1 MRHPSLKHKIPMLG
15 EAPGAL
21 IPVGEDK
28 HETVSISLFDYRA
41 DSLAETAFDD
51 VEQAL
56 GHRPENSVA
65 WFNIYGLR
73 DAAAMKRIGGRFG
86 LHPLVMED
94 ILSAR
99 QRPKVEDYDDYLFI
113 AARVFDYPANG
124 GRLQSDQ
131 IYLVIGDGF
140 VLSFQERPTG
150 VFESVRER
158 LRHARGQVRRK
169 GADYLAYSL
178 LDAVID
184 DYLAVLSQFNEK
196 VEATDGKLMAG
207 GEQGV
212 LRQIQRLKRD
222 CLKLRRA
229 LLPLREMLLA
239 LNRNERDRFAD
250 ETLVYLRDAYDHTI
264 HVLES
269 LEMSREMVGDMLD
282 LYLSTQSHRLNLQM
296 RVLTVITM
304 IFMPLTLIA
313 GIYGMNFENMPELK
327 WRYGYYV
334 VLAAMTLISSAMG
347 WWFWR
352 RRWI

>member
-1 MRHPSLKHKIPMLG
+1 MRHQTLKHKIPTLG

-21 IPVGEDK
+21 IPEGAAK
-28 HETVSISLFDYRA
+28 HGQVSVSLFDYNAAALTETVFNDLERA
-41 DSLAETAFDD
+41 LA
-51 VEQAL
+51 
-56 GHRPENSVA
+56 HRCGDGVS
-65 WFNIYGLR
+65 WFNVYGLR
-73 DAAAMKRIGGRFG
+73 DAAAMRRIGERFG
-86 LHPLVMED
+86 LHPLVLED

-113 AARVFDYPANG
+113 AARVFDYPAGG

-140 VLSFQERPTG
+140 VLTFQERPTG
-150 VFESVRER
+150 VFEAVRER
-158 LRHARGQVRRK
+158 LRHPRGQIRRK

-196 VEATDGKLMAG
+196 VEATDGKLMSG

-239 LNRNERDRFAD
+239 LNRNERERFAA

-334 VLAAMTLISSAMG
+334 VLLAMGSISAGMG
-347 WWFWR
+347 WWFWK

>member
-1 MRHPSLKHKIPMLG
+1 MKRKVPTLG

-21 IPVGEDK
+21 IPIGEAKQREVSVTLFEYDAE
-28 HETVSISLFDYRA
+28 HLEETVFVDL
-41 DSLAETAFDD
+41 
-51 VEQAL
+51 EQAMAHQPGDGVL
-56 GHRPENSVA
+56 WLNV
-65 WFNIYGLR
+65 YGLH
-73 DAAAMKRIGGRFG
+73 DAAAMKLIGERFG

-94 ILSAR
+94 ILNAR
-99 QRPKVEDYDDYLFI
+99 QRPKVEDYGDYLFI
-113 AARVFDYPANG
+113 ASRVFDYPPQG

-131 IYLVIGDGF
+131 VYLVLANRF

-150 VFESVRER
+150 VFEAIRER
-158 LRHARGQVRRK
+158 LRHKRGLIRGK
-169 GADYLAYSL
+169 GGDYLAYSL
-178 LDAVID
+178 LDAVVD
-184 DYLAVLSQFNEK
+184 DYLAVLTQFNEK
-196 VEATDGKLMAG
+196 VETVDGRLLQG
-207 GEQGV
+207 GDNSV

-229 LLPLREMLLA
+229 LLPLREMLLS
-239 LNRNERDRFAD
+239 LNRSERDFFSP
-250 ETLVYLRDAYDHTI
+250 ETLIYLRDAYDHTV

-296 RVLTVITM
+296 RKLTVLTM

-327 WRYGYYV
+327 WHYGYHA
-334 VLAAMTLISSAMG
+334 VLAGMAALTLGMG
-347 WWFWR
+347 WLFWK